1 MNSTIHERPGVYS
14 SYDASSIVS
23 GSAAGKTVGVA
34 AIAAGGDAGEVITLH
49 SYAEGLSTFGEDAE
63 HAPGMAAMLKLLFCN
78 GAGCVKAV
86 AVADTGTVSDYE
98 AAFDLL
104 GEEEEIGIVV
114 CDSTNAAVHAA
125 LAQNVA
131 AASEARRERIAVVGG
146 ANETVTQMITHAAG
160 INSERVVLVGPD
172 ITLGDGTELSAA
184 FAAAA
189 VAGLIASEQ
198 DPSVPINGA
207 RLAEIAGV
215 STRLNDNEVDQ
226 LVRGGVTPLE
236 CMGGVCSP
244 IRGITT
250 KTTSGGAADA
260 TWRELTTILIVDDV
274 IPTIRNAI
282 RPRFAR
288 SKNTVQTR
296 GAIRSQVVM
305 ELEDKLSREEIDS
318 YDTVSVSVLADDPT
332 VCLVEFSFTVA
343 HGLNRIY
350 LTAHITV

>member
-14 SYDASSIVS
+14 AYDASSIVS
-23 GSAAGKTVGVA
+23 GRAAGKTVGVA
-34 AIAAGGDAGEVITLH
+34 AIAADGDTGEAVTLH

-63 HAPGMAAMLKLLFCN
+63 HTPGMAAMLKLLFRN

-86 AVADTGTVSDYE
+86 AVAGTGTVSDYE

-104 GEEEEIGIVV
+104 GEEEIGVIV

-215 STRLNDNEVDQ
+215 SVRLNDNEVDQ

-236 CMGGVCSP
+236 CVGGVCSP

-250 KTTSGGAADA
+250 KTTRGGAADA

-282 RPRFAR
+282 RTRFAR

-318 YDTVSVSVLADDPT
+318 YDTVSVSALADDPT
-332 VCLVEFSFTVA
+332 VCLVEFGFTVA